1 MGIVTGKQDAA
12 MTSTN
17 GQHAT
22 EVSDGL
28 PLPPAQD
35 QELLLDAWREALGL
49 ALYERDCE
57 WKEKVRVMAA
67 ESMAAIAEL
76 RAAAAEFRS
85 TMESMIAARLAQ
97 IRQPV
102 VEKGRAARPDR
113 VAKPARPESSKGCAP
128 MSKARCIIGAISSC
142 AMARRIRRC
151 ATPAAHRRTR
161 SIGFA
166 SRPEVLM
173 AFRFA

>member
-49 ALYERDCE
+49 ALYEPF
-57 WKEKVRVMAA
+57 MN
-67 ESMAAIAEL
+67 
-76 RAAAAEFRS
+76 
-85 TMESMIAARLAQ
+85 
-97 IRQPV
+97 
-102 VEKGRAARPDR
+102 
-113 VAKPARPESSKGCAP
+113 
-128 MSKARCIIGAISSC
+128 
-142 AMARRIRRC
+142 
-151 ATPAAHRRTR
+151 AT
-161 SIGFA
+161 A
-166 SRPEVLM
+166 SGKKRYG
-173 AFRFA
+173 